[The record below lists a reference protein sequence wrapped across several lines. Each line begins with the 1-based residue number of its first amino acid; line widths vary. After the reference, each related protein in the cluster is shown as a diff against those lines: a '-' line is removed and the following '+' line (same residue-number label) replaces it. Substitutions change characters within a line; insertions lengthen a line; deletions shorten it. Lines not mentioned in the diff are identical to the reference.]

1 MSFTNQQLK
10 EANKRLSP
18 EVQDFVMDN
27 ETTDLIAEYLKKINL
42 SEEQENSA
50 DSEVLYAM
58 YGLQSLDQAIANI
71 AELSGKQVSELRG
84 LKSDLEENI
93 FNKIKSLGES
103 NLATNSVVEN
113 KPKINQSNVG
123 QSFEQIILNQAM
135 AMQPARPAGLAGG
148 SMNYESGIMNGKSE
162 PPNNL
167 PTEKPVESRSNIGV
181 PNYGGSDPYREPI
194 G

>member
-1 MSFTNQQLK
+1 MTFTNQQIK
-10 EANKRLSP
+10 DANKRLP
-18 EVQDFVMDN
+18 LEVQGFVMDN
-27 ETTDLIAEYLKKINL
+27 ETTDLIAEYLQKINL

-58 YGLQSLDQAIANI
+58 YGLQSLDQAITNI

-93 FNKIKSLGES
+93 FNKIKSLGGS

-123 QSFEQIILNQAM
+123 QSFEQIILNQAR
-135 AMQPARPAGLAGG
+135 AMQPAFASPKPSSEGGLGYGVAKPA
-148 SMNYESGIMNGKSE
+148 NVPE
-162 PPNNL
+162 NL
-167 PTEKPVESRSNIGV
+167 PGEKPVEERPKISV
-181 PNYGGSDPYREPI
+181 PNYSGTDPYREPL
-194 G
+194 